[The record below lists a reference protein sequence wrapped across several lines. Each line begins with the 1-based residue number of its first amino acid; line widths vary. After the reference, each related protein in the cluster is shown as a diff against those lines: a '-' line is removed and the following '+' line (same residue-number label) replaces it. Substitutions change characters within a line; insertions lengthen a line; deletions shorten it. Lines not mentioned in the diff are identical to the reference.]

1 MTAFALMMPMI
12 NGAIGTLLGTL
23 AGLSVGSA
31 FVLGAVAA
39 SASYIDAPAAVRA
52 TFPSANPS
60 IYLTSSLGIT
70 FPFMLIVGVP
80 VVYQMAVFWAST
92 LN

>member
-1 MTAFALMMPMI
+1 
-12 NGAIGTLLGTL
+12 
-23 AGLSVGSA
+23 
-31 FVLGAVAA
+31 
-39 SASYIDAPAAVRA
+39 VRA

-80 VVYQMAVFWAST
+80 AVYEMAVFWAST

>member
-1 MTAFALMMPMI
+1 
-12 NGAIGTLLGTL
+12 
-23 AGLSVGSA
+23 
-31 FVLGAVAA
+31 VLGAVAA

-52 TFPSANPS
+52 TFPTANPG
-60 IYLTSSLGIT
+60 IYLTGSLGIT

-80 VVYQMAVFWAST
+80 VIYEITRFWYGL